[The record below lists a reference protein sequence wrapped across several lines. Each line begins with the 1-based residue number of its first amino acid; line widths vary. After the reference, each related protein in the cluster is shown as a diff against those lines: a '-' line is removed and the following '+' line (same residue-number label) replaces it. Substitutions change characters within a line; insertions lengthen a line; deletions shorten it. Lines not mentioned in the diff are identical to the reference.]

1 MTTLHVSDLISSK
14 LVFVLFQSTVLKVLA
29 HVPLERGAA
38 LIEIDYL
45 NKIRSI

>member
-14 LVFVLFQSTVLKVLA
+14 FSLRLSQNTVLKVLA

-38 LIEIDYL
+38 LFEID
-45 NKIRSI
+45 I